1 VGDRQHVAPPSRPCL
16 QTTDSIAPYPSSSS
30 SGSATG
36 SGSRSGSSA
45 SDLQGE
51 ARTTGDTNTNP
62 RDLPAAPSGHGSQ
75 ISKVWARPTFNEI
88 RREVHFP
95 RHPFARK
102 GLEGGEESGPG
113 SGFTSSSRSGS
124 TSASG
129 SASGSTSSAKSD
141 SDLPVATPEEIVNW
155 LVSNCRILWGPI
167 QDLLGYSP
175 SEIEPTIAW
184 WSAHIHPDDLP
195 RLQKEIGEYCLPHEN
210 RGAAGSRLW
219 NGVYRFKKKDG
230 GWVTIGDRMNTVRD
244 EEGYPT
250 YAESY
255 M

>member
-1 VGDRQHVAPPSRPCL
+1 
-16 QTTDSIAPYPSSSS
+16 
-30 SGSATG
+30 
-36 SGSRSGSSA
+36 
-45 SDLQGE
+45 
-51 ARTTGDTNTNP
+51 
-62 RDLPAAPSGHGSQ
+62 
-75 ISKVWARPTFNEI
+75 
-88 RREVHFP
+88 VHFP

-102 GLEGGEESGPG
+102 GRDGEAIAGSANGEGSRSG
-113 SGFTSSSRSGS
+113 SGFTSSSGSGS
-124 TSASG
+124 TSASA

-210 RGAAGSRLW
+210 RGAAESRLW